1 MPLNVQVKSHIWIE
15 LETVLDEVVLPL
27 PESVLP
33 QELSFMKGEVES
45 LTDSAVC
52 RKLNEE
58 EEEEEESLDA
68 VETVDEECALKFYH
82 RHLLCHVL
90 LT

>member
-1 MPLNVQVKSHIWIE
+1 
-15 LETVLDEVVLPL
+15 
-27 PESVLP
+27 
-33 QELSFMKGEVES
+33 MKGEVES
-45 LTDSAVC
+45 LTESAVC

-58 EEEEEESLDA
+58 EVSLDA
-68 VETVDEECALKFYH
+68 VGTVDEEGALKFYH